1 MMAWSDLCW
10 LSTITPTFSGGS
22 GWFKRL
28 TELGTASS
36 VQFHG
41 RDSGALLIDLRDN
54 GEGQDQPPAPQ
65 ALNSWTGGPPYGAV
79 LALPQRLTLR
89 SRMFLPG
96 RRSTIA
102 ELHLLQKEND
112 GVRTEIVKLRHELT
126 NKQGYAERLEVL
138 LRELLERI
146 DDLNGKLEQAREQN
160 KRLKAEAEH
169 QAAMAGGPS
178 MLRAWLTKL
187 RALTPQ
193 SQRSDCEPP
202 ARRVTG

>member
-1 MMAWSDLCW
+1 
-10 LSTITPTFSGGS
+10 
-22 GWFKRL
+22 
-28 TELGTASS
+28 
-36 VQFHG
+36 
-41 RDSGALLIDLRDN
+41 
-54 GEGQDQPPAPQ
+54 
-65 ALNSWTGGPPYGAV
+65 
-79 LALPQRLTLR
+79 
-89 SRMFLPG
+89 MFLPK

-102 ELHLLQKEND
+102 ELNLLQKEND
-112 GVRTEIVKLRHELT
+112 GLRTEIVKLRHELT

-138 LRELLERI
+138 LRERLERI

-193 SQRSDCEPP
+193 SQRSDCSPP

>member
-1 MMAWSDLCW
+1 
-10 LSTITPTFSGGS
+10 
-22 GWFKRL
+22 
-28 TELGTASS
+28 
-36 VQFHG
+36 
-41 RDSGALLIDLRDN
+41 
-54 GEGQDQPPAPQ
+54 
-65 ALNSWTGGPPYGAV
+65 
-79 LALPQRLTLR
+79 
-89 SRMFLPG
+89 MFLPK

-112 GVRTEIVKLRHELT
+112 GLRTEIVKLRHELT

-138 LRELLERI
+138 LRERLERI

-169 QAAMAGGPS
+169 LAIVAARPS

-193 SQRSDCEPP
+193 LQGSDCSPP

>member
-1 MMAWSDLCW
+1 
-10 LSTITPTFSGGS
+10 
-22 GWFKRL
+22 
-28 TELGTASS
+28 
-36 VQFHG
+36 
-41 RDSGALLIDLRDN
+41 
-54 GEGQDQPPAPQ
+54 
-65 ALNSWTGGPPYGAV
+65 
-79 LALPQRLTLR
+79 
-89 SRMFLPG
+89 MFLPG

-138 LRELLERI
+138 LRERLERI